1 MINLRCP
8 LGRLTNDLLQHK
20 LGHTIIAFSTRLQI
34 ARRERRNQVKKCGT
48 KTSDIT
54 THRLH
59 ATGVIEDYSPSFSLL
74 ELSALRDLHIF
85 EILFVLERI
94 HQLRLSCGGVDED
107 DATFAAHASTLAA
120 TSVRPISD

>member
-1 MINLRCP
+1 MRFGEDLPMIFCNINSATPSLPSLHACRLREE
-8 LGRLTNDLLQHK
+8 NDAIK
-20 LGHTIIAFSTRLQI
+20 S
-34 ARRERRNQVKKCGT
+34 KKCGT